1 MNKALVLI
9 EALETIITKVN
20 SQSSSYISTYE
31 ETLRDILTLAEDAIN
46 TVGGREEVEDMFEDL
61 RIKTVDLDVAND
73 YIRDYC
79 ELTAVAD
86 VKRLVEAIIPVLTA
100 VDDLTDYGVSRA

>member
-73 YIRDYC
+73 HIRDYC